1 MKQQP
6 GKISDRILAWHKK
19 ISNLEL
25 NYLKI
30 KRQLDDTKQSEMQK
44 ENEISKKKQDIID
57 LEELL
62 VNQKVLH

>member
-1 MKQQP
+1 
-6 GKISDRILAWHKK
+6 
-19 ISNLEL
+19 
-25 NYLKI
+25 
-30 KRQLDDTKQSEMQK
+30 MQK